1 MPGPGMDDADMPFEL
16 MHRSGPKVDGLL
28 AGGIFSMRS
37 PPGVMPGL
45 RFLPCQAKQS
55 GWLSHV
61 VGLRERA
68 DRQPAS

>member
-45 RFLPCQAKQS
+45 RFLPCQAKAIRLA
-55 GWLSHV
+55 LSCCRIE
-61 VGLRERA
+61 GT
-68 DRQPAS
+68 S